1 MSLKKENFSTIPFL
15 MKSFM
20 DVELHPT
27 ILHIIEEVPNFKDFI
42 AGYIAKGNEAL
53 EGQKKAQQFK
63 FFVDSNGCPMMK

>member
-1 MSLKKENFSTIPFL
+1 
-15 MKSFM
+15 M

-53 EGQKKAQQFK
+53 EGQTKAQQFK